1 MAAPDADIIK
11 EIEEER
17 PRGPVGLL
25 SKQEKD
31 NLIERALVGLYRW
44 YVARSQATRNW
55 NPDRS
60 FDWRALRTDHSP
72 ELNKLIEGFF
82 AVEQYVPDYTSKQ
95 VMLTRK
101 SHGRAYFHIRWGSE
115 EEKHA
120 DLWQNALLFLRHRPL
135 KWIEEYKHA
144 LREVEYRLPWDDSLH
159 MLFYAILQERATQLC
174 YLSTALIARGGSG
187 RPELKDDADPIL
199 ERAAMTIAKDEVA
212 HYSFFLEI
220 ARVYLYYYPAQALE
234 ALMDVIKSFAMP
246 SVDIIPNGAE
256 FYELVHRTGVYGL
269 RAYAHDVVQVLFD
282 QLGVKGRRAVEDG
295 IRRSRRV
302 PDENGGLRDTSVFS
316 GLDYKAL
323 EGSVRR
329 VFGRIRAYEQE
340 IGLADIDPTKFVA
353 SGYTAT

>member
-1 MAAPDADIIK
+1 MAAPDAEIIK
-11 EIEEER
+11 EVEGQR
-17 PRGPVGLL
+17 PRWPVGLL

-31 NLIERALVGLYRW
+31 NLLERALVGLYRW

-60 FDWRALRTDHSP
+60 FNWRALRTDHSP
-72 ELNKLIEGFF
+72 ELNRLIEGFF

-120 DLWQNALLFLRHRPL
+120 DLWLNALLFLRHRPL

-144 LREVEYRLPWDDSLH
+144 LREVEYRLPWADSLH
-159 MLFYAILQERATQLC
+159 MLFYAILQERATQLN
-174 YLSTALIARGGSG
+174 YLGTALIARGRSG
-187 RPELKDDADPIL
+187 KAELRNDADPIL
-199 ERAAMTIAKDEVA
+199 EQAATTIARDEVA

-246 SVDIIPNGAE
+246 SLGLIPNGAE

-282 QLGVKGRRAVEDG
+282 QLGVKGRRAVEEG
-295 IRRSRRV
+295 IRRSRQV
-302 PDENGGLRDTSVFS
+302 PDENGQLRDTSVFTA
-316 GLDYKAL
+316 LDYKAV
-323 EGSVRR
+323 EESVKRL
-329 VFGRIRAYEQE
+329 FGRIGTYEQE
-340 IGLADIDPTKFVA
+340 IGVADIDPTKFVA
-353 SGYTAT
+353 SGYTVT